1 MVLSVLTT
9 CSSIYIMFPTV
20 RAFFQE
26 IASYTRI
33 SNDLDLRGPRFLALM
48 HASDWLLRNIFSLES
63 LNPLNPQGDGMN
75 KVVNLKDPRY
85 EDLTI

>member
-1 MVLSVLTT
+1 
-9 CSSIYIMFPTV
+9 
-20 RAFFQE
+20 
-26 IASYTRI
+26 
-33 SNDLDLRGPRFLALM
+33 M